1 MLADLSQNHPELE
14 GICKDYWVQ
23 LPASQKTTQKSDPIT
38 ESAVQMLLEPWQLW
52 AVTTAAGGWCQG
64 PTTVSVKVFNLNR
77 GPLAWAGVHQSK
89 PLGSKADEG
98 QSLHCR
104 CGLKHRLR
112 DSPDPVKAFLGLF
125 NSISYFVHKA
135 VIHQNLN
142 VWDLQGWISMSCRLE
157 TAGHIPWQC
166 EQQLRL
172 FSLRANWKIPKGKFF
187 KICLV
192 PCFKMKHLT
201 TT

>member
-23 LPASQKTTQKSDPIT
+23 LPAPQKTTQKSDPMT

-52 AVTTAAGGWCQG
+52 AVPTAAGGWCQG
-64 PTTVSVKVFNLNR
+64 PTTISVKVFNLNR
-77 GPLAWAGVHQSK
+77 APLARAGVHQSK

-125 NSISYFVHKA
+125 NWISYFVHKA

-142 VWDLQGWISMSCRLE
+142 MCEICRAGSACPAGWRPPDTFPDSVNS
-157 TAGHIPWQC
+157 
-166 EQQLRL
+166 
-172 FSLRANWKIPKGKFF
+172 NWGCSASELTGKFPRVSF
-187 KICLV
+187 SKSA
-192 PCFKMKHLT
+192 
-201 TT
+201 